1 METTSAV
8 FSTCTSQRKRLKTCR
23 FDLFLCEVQVENTA
37 NFHEGRGRRTGND
50 PLSSHEMTLSGKY
63 LWFCTFQAPI
73 PDGFRENQ
81 LGKSAELVF
90 QAPIPGSLSL
100 VVRTFDSN
108 PPQGD
113 ARGLESYTLRSFTLG
128 FSHSSNRRR
137 FFFDN
142 LGSIPG
148 VS

>member
-1 METTSAV
+1 VETTSAV

-63 LWFCTFQAPI
+63 LWFYTFQAPI

-90 QAPIPGSLSL
+90 QAPIPGSLRVGILIVNPNWSKL
-100 VVRTFDSN
+100 SRSGDVQPEIKLPWPFHQIDTF
-108 PPQGD
+108 GC
-113 ARGLESYTLRSFTLG
+113 
-128 FSHSSNRRR
+128 
-137 FFFDN
+137 
-142 LGSIPG
+142 
-148 VS
+148 

>member
-63 LWFCTFQAPI
+63 LWFYTFQAPI

-90 QAPIPGSLSL
+90 QAPIPGSLRAMRCHCTKQHFVYPRLQISTFPRHTGN
-100 VVRTFDSN
+100 RT
-108 PPQGD
+108 QIVK
-113 ARGLESYTLRSFTLG
+113 EK
-128 FSHSSNRRR
+128 RRV
-137 FFFDN
+137 FEE
-142 LGSIPG
+142 
-148 VS
+148 

>member
-1 METTSAV
+1 MY
-8 FSTCTSQRKRLKTCR
+8 L
-23 FDLFLCEVQVENTA
+23 LVENTA

-90 QAPIPGSLSL
+90 QAPIPGSLSSPSVL
-100 VVRTFDSN
+100 LIPVS
-108 PPQGD
+108 PPAMAD
-113 ARGLESYTLRSFTLG
+113 IDLSTLNYMKLKRHLISMG
-128 FSHSSNRRR
+128 
-137 FFFDN
+137 
-142 LGSIPG
+142 IPKAE
-148 VS
+148 VPIPLMTHIIE